1 MSGRKNKEYRPVM
14 ITDPT
19 LSSTDPKPSAPKAPQ
34 VIRITPRPALPIPQS
49 GPVTRAPRPDG
60 LPGTHWIDRL
70 GRPLTDLR
78 ISVTDH
84 CNFRC
89 RYCMPKEKYAQ
100 NHNFLAMT
108 ELLTFDEILRVS
120 RIAVANGIEKIR
132 LTGGEPLLRKG
143 IENLVA
149 QLAALRTPAGN
160 PIDLAMTTNG
170 SLLIKKAQA
179 LKDAGLGRITVSLDG
194 IDEGIF
200 QSFNDVGYPAA
211 KVLEAIDFARQ
222 VGFKVKV
229 NTVVKKGVN
238 EGEILKICEVFRGT
252 GVTPRFIEYM
262 DVGNANDWRM
272 DEVVP
277 SREVVARI
285 AQRWPVE
292 SLSPTAPGETAARWR
307 YLDGGGEFGV
317 ISSVTRAFCRTCSR
331 VRLSMEGRL
340 YLCLFASIGCDLRTM
355 LRGGCTDSELETAIG
370 RIWSAREDRY
380 SELRSMGA
388 APSRQKVE
396 MNYIG
401 G

>member
-19 LSSTDPKPSAPKAPQ
+19 LSSTHPKPSAPKAPQ

-60 LPGTHWIDRL
+60 LPGTRWIDRL

-194 IDEGIF
+194 IDEDIF

-272 DEVVP
+272 DEVGP
-277 SREVVARI
+277 SREVVAGGIAFTHSTGRNCRTMALLGRRRRI
-285 AQRWPVE
+285 RRHQLRHAGLLPHLLAR
-292 SLSPTAPGETAARWR
+292 AP
-307 YLDGGGEFGV
+307 LDGRAPLPLSFCLDRLRPAHHASRRVYGQR
-317 ISSVTRAFCRTCSR
+317 TR
-331 VRLSMEGRL
+331 
-340 YLCLFASIGCDLRTM
+340 
-355 LRGGCTDSELETAIG
+355 DSH
-370 RIWSAREDRY
+370 REDRY

>member
-1 MSGRKNKEYRPVM
+1 M

-19 LSSTDPKPSAPKAPQ
+19 LSSTDPKPSAPKAPK

-49 GPVTRAPRPDG
+49 GPVARAPRPDG
-60 LPGTHWIDRL
+60 LPGTRWIDRL

-108 ELLTFDEILRVS
+108 ELLTFDEILR
-120 RIAVANGIEKIR
+120 

-149 QLAALRTPAGN
+149 QLAALRTPAGK

-194 IDEGIF
+194 IDEDIF

-262 DVGNANDWRM
+262 DVGNAN
-272 DEVVP
+272 
-277 SREVVARI
+277 AG
-285 AQRWPVE
+285 RWNRFHPQHPAKLPHAGV
-292 SLSPTAPGETAARWR
+292 TWTAAANSA
-307 YLDGGGEFGV
+307 
-317 ISSVTRAFCRTCSR
+317 SS
-331 VRLSMEGRL
+331 
-340 YLCLFASIGCDLRTM
+340 
-355 LRGGCTDSELETAIG
+355 
-370 RIWSAREDRY
+370 
-380 SELRSMGA
+380 
-388 APSRQKVE
+388 APSRGPSAVPAHACASQWKGAFTSVFLPRSAATCAPCFAAAVRTANSRLPSAE
-396 MNYIG
+396 SGPREKTATRNCVPWERRRVVRKSK
-401 G
+401 